1 MSSVIGSKK
10 PFLSPLNEKNP
21 NASIDKIH
29 NSVGPQLRIEDDQ
42 LMTDY
47 SSYHIP
53 TKKRGDKNKTMMR
66 K

>member
-10 PFLSPLNEKNP
+10 PFLSPLDENNP
-21 NASIDKIH
+21 NASIDKIY

-47 SSYHIP
+47 SSFKIP
-53 TKKRGDKNKTMMR
+53 TKKKKGKT
-66 K
+66 